1 MTKER
6 QIMTDP
12 DDIPPGYARVTEVLA
27 PYISFDRIDPDV
39 LEKAKERGT
48 RVHKYCELYVQ
59 NLLIEKV
66 DEECKPY
73 VDSFIQWFDVM
84 VKEVW
89 VSEMR
94 LSCSNYLI
102 SGKLDLIVTLK
113 GDTTETLVDI
123 KTPQQASQS
132 WQLQTAAY
140 RYLMRVSQGIDIPR
154 RVCLIL
160 DREGKLPKLVEYTNH
175 ERDERLFLS
184 AAELFHFFQ

>member
-1 MTKER
+1 
-6 QIMTDP
+6 MTDS
-12 DDIPPGYARVTEVLA
+12 DDIPPGYARVTEVLE
-27 PYISFDRIDPDV
+27 PYTSFDGIDAAV
-39 LEKAKERGT
+39 LKKAADRGT

-66 DEECKPY
+66 DDECKPY
-73 VDSFIQWFDVM
+73 VDSFIQWFDSM

-94 LSCSNYLI
+94 LSCSKYLI

-113 GDTTETLVDI
+113 GDTTETLVDL

-140 RYLMRVSQGIDIPR
+140 RYLMRVSQGIDITR

-160 DREGKLPKLVEYTNH
+160 DKEGKLPKLVEYTDH

-184 AAELFHFFQ
+184 AAELFHFFR

>member
-1 MTKER
+1 
-6 QIMTDP
+6 MTDP

-175 ERDERLFLS
+175 ERDERLFLH

>member
-1 MTKER
+1 
-6 QIMTDP
+6 MTDSD
-12 DDIPPGYARVTEVLA
+12 DDIPPGYARVTEVLE
-27 PYISFDRIDPDV
+27 PYTSFDGIDSAV
-39 LEKAKERGT
+39 LKKAADRGT

-66 DEECKPY
+66 DGECKPY
-73 VDSFIQWFDVM
+73 VDSFIQWFDSM

-94 LSCSNYLI
+94 LSCSKYFI

-113 GDTTETLVDI
+113 GDTTETLVDL

-140 RYLMRVSQGIDIPR
+140 RYLIRVSQGIDITR

-160 DREGKLPKLVEYTNH
+160 DKEGKLPRLVEYTDH

-184 AAELFHFFQ
+184 AAELFHFFNK

>member
-1 MTKER
+1 
-6 QIMTDP
+6 MTDP

-113 GDTTETLVDI
+113 GDTTETLIDI

-175 ERDERLFLS
+175 ERDERLFLG